1 MRYLLY
7 RLKHVFQWRLRW
19 KEAQAFSLFLL
30 SWLLFRFF
38 RKEKHLWLFAE
49 RGTDARDNG
58 YWMFRH
64 VMEHYPEVNAK
75 FIISKDSEDRKKLSG
90 WEDRLV
96 PFGTFRHYL
105 MIWQAACA
113 ISTHVG
119 GYLPYYIRE
128 VPAFRRLYHQWA
140 PLIRLVWLQHGVIM
154 NDMPQYHF
162 GRTHLDL
169 LVCGAKPEH
178 TFISTTFG
186 FPKGVVRYLGLA
198 RYDQLHDVQVNRR
211 QILLMPTWRQWLLK
225 KKAFLESD
233 YLHTYAALLADGRLH
248 RLLQDNGLTLV
259 FYPHYE
265 VQPYVDEFQ
274 SKPLPDCILIADKAH
289 YDVQRLLKES
299 ALLIT
304 DYSSVGL
311 DFAYMRKPLVY
322 FQFDEQAFWKG
333 HYCRGYYDYHQGL
346 GDWCDTVAG
355 LLSILER
362 SIRHNFQMS
371 DVYRKRADE
380 FFPLQDTSNSELNF
394 MAIRRLLEKE

>member
-1 MRYLLY
+1 
-7 RLKHVFQWRLRW
+7 
-19 KEAQAFSLFLL
+19 
-30 SWLLFRFF
+30 
-38 RKEKHLWLFAE
+38 
-49 RGTDARDNG
+49 
-58 YWMFRH
+58 
-64 VMEHYPEVNAK
+64 
-75 FIISKDSEDRKKLSG
+75 
-90 WEDRLV
+90 
-96 PFGTFRHYL
+96 
-105 MIWQAACA
+105 
-113 ISTHVG
+113 
-119 GYLPYYIRE
+119 
-128 VPAFRRLYHQWA
+128 
-140 PLIRLVWLQHGVIM
+140 
-154 NDMPQYHF
+154 
-162 GRTHLDL
+162 
-169 LVCGAKPEH
+169 
-178 TFISTTFG
+178 
-186 FPKGVVRYLGLA
+186 
-198 RYDQLHDVQVNRR
+198 
-211 QILLMPTWRQWLLK
+211 MPTWRQWLLK

-265 VQPYVDEFQ
+265 VQPYVDEFR

-380 FFPLQDTSNSELNF
+380 FFPLQDTSNSERNF